1 MDDLRPPPPPV
12 PELHGSEI
20 APVSTE
26 VPWRAREA
34 FLIALIGIVTAFFF
48 TMLAIATIDDT
59 ETSTLV
65 ATIFFEV
72 GIGFWT
78 VMWVKLR
85 YNVGLS
91 ALKLRFRKGDV
102 GMGLLSAVIG
112 MGAVTLVSQ
121 VVARIFEVILGRQP
135 KAPEQLPEIVGG
147 VEITLAVIAVTIVAP
162 LAEETFF
169 RGFLYQ
175 ALRKWKGVTWGA
187 AISALFFA
195 LAHFSPI
202 ILPGLFALGFIF
214 AHVFERQDS
223 LGASIV
229 GHATYNFIV
238 VILLLSGV
246 VET

>member
-1 MDDLRPPPPPV
+1 MV
-12 PELHGSEI
+12 Q
-20 APVSTE
+20 V
-26 VPWRAREA
+26 
-34 FLIALIGIVTAFFF
+34 
-48 TMLAIATIDDT
+48 
-59 ETSTLV
+59 LV
-65 ATIFFEV
+65 DI
-72 GIGFWT
+72 
-78 VMWVKLR
+78 
-85 YNVGLS
+85 
-91 ALKLRFRKGDV
+91 
-102 GMGLLSAVIG
+102 AVIG

-175 ALRKWKGVTWGA
+175 ALRKWKGVAWGA

-229 GHATYNFIV
+229 GHATYNLIV
-238 VILLLSGV
+238 VVLLLSGV